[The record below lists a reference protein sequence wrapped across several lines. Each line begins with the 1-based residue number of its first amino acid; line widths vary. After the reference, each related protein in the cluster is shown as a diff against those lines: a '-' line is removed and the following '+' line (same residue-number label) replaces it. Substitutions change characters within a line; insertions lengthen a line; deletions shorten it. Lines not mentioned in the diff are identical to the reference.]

1 MLLTYRLVD
10 PELEVFC
17 NVAAD
22 LQHFAG
28 RLRDFGRGCLNLSE
42 KFLSLKTIP
51 WWPGNIFEKGGFF
64 ENLNIKGV
72 IQVRKSRQYSKIS
85 NWIQTVICPQTTTAV
100 FDDVTTASARHF

>member
-1 MLLTYRLVD
+1 MRYLEEELQDRLVD

-42 KFLSLKTIP
+42 NFLSLKTIP
-51 WWPGNIFEKGGFF
+51 
-64 ENLNIKGV
+64 
-72 IQVRKSRQYSKIS
+72 
-85 NWIQTVICPQTTTAV
+85 
-100 FDDVTTASARHF
+100 